1 MPGQSE
7 ALVAVLLPRPD
18 AADAIR
24 TAWDAGEAVAVL
36 DPDAPAAVTSRLL
49 DMLAP
54 TDVHDGDG
62 RRRFASGR
70 PVPRGTAAVVAT
82 SGTTGDAKGVELT
95 TAGLEAIGTAFAA
108 ACMTGPDDR
117 ALICLPLHHV
127 AGLAVLARARVSST
141 PVDVHA
147 GFDVEAVATA
157 PRALG
162 STLVSLVP
170 TMLQRLLD
178 AEAPLD
184 RYRQIIVGGAPTPP
198 ALRARAERTGAPVVD
213 AYGMSETWG
222 GFVLDGVPIQGAD
235 VTVGDNGEILVRGP
249 MVMRGYRLRDADA
262 AAVLTTAAFTGDGR
276 LHTGDIGAID
286 PEGRVRVLD
295 RARDIVITGG
305 VNVAPTAVE
314 AVLIEHPMV
323 VDVCV
328 AGTPDDEWGERVV
341 AFVVPRAGSRAPT
354 LDEIRAF
361 ARDQLTAAQLPRE
374 LVLLDVIPRTPGG
387 KAQRHQL
394 RARP

>member
-18 AADAIR
+18 AADTIR

-70 PVPRGTAAVVAT
+70 PVPPGTAAVVAT

-95 TAGLEAIGTAFAA
+95 TAGLEAIGAAF
-108 ACMTGPDDR
+108 
-117 ALICLPLHHV
+117 

-157 PRALG
+157 PSMLG

-184 RYRQIIVGGAPTPP
+184 GYRQIIVGGAPTPP
-198 ALRARAERTGAPVVD
+198 ALRARAEASGAPVVD

-222 GFVLDGVPIQGAD
+222 GFVLDGIPIHGAD
-235 VTVGDNGEILVRGP
+235 VTVDDSGEILVRGP

-262 AAVLTTAAFTGDGR
+262 AAALTAAAFTGDGR

-314 AVLIEHPMV
+314 AVLIEHPMIA
-323 VDVCV
+323 DVCV

-341 AFVVPRAGSRAPT
+341 AFVVPRDGSRAPT
-354 LDEIRAF
+354 LDEVRAF

-374 LVLLDVIPRTPGG
+374 LVLLDVIPRTRGG

-394 RARP
+394 RARS